1 MNDQWTDRLSEYLDD
16 ELPPGERA
24 ALEAHLR
31 GCPSCRATLAQL
43 ERVVARA
50 RALDDR
56 APAIDLWPRV
66 AQRIGLGLRAPA
78 LEPRAPRGAP
88 RRIVFTVPQL
98 AAAAVALALG
108 SGAGAWWLLGRGAPG
123 PVATTAGSGPGPNP
137 ALVSAATYPTDQR
150 YAAQV
155 ADLERALARGRAQLD
170 TGTVRVIEKNLAII
184 DRAIRDAQSAL
195 AADPANS
202 YLNLHLAKEKRRKL
216 ELLRQAAVLAGAQ
229 S

>member
-1 MNDQWTDRLSEYLDD
+1 MTNDQWTDRLSEYLDD
-16 ELPPGERA
+16 ELAPGERA

-31 GCPSCRATLAQL
+31 GCASCRTTLVQL

-50 RALDDR
+50 QALDDR
-56 APAIDLWPRV
+56 APAVDLWPTV
-66 AQRIGLGLRAPA
+66 AERIGLGRAAPGPRLR
-78 LEPRAPRGAP
+78 AP

-98 AAAAVALALG
+98 AAAAVALALC
-108 SGAGAWWLLGRGAPG
+108 SSAGAWLLLGRRAAG
-123 PVATTAGSGPGPNP
+123 PVTTAAGPGPNP
-137 ALVSAATYPTDQR
+137 ALVPAASYPTDRR

-155 ADLERALARGRAQLD
+155 ADLERALARGRGQLD

-202 YLNLHLAKEKRRKL
+202 YLNLHLAQEKRRKL

>member
-24 ALEAHLR
+24 ALEAHLQ
-31 GCPSCRATLAQL
+31 GCANCRTTLAQL
-43 ERVVARA
+43 ERVIARA

-56 APAIDLWPRV
+56 APALDLWPTV
-66 AQRIGLGLRAPA
+66 AQRIGLGRGAV
-78 LEPRAPRGAP
+78 APRPRAP

-98 AAAAVALALG
+98 AAAAVALALC
-108 SGAGAWWLLGRGAPG
+108 SSAGAWLLLGRRAPG
-123 PVATTAGSGPGPNP
+123 PVATAAGSAPGPNP

-155 ADLERALARGRAQLD
+155 ADLERALARGRGLLD

-195 AADPANS
+195 AADPGNS
-202 YLNLHLAKEKRRKL
+202 YLNLHLAQEKRRKL

>member
-1 MNDQWTDRLSEYLDD
+1 MMNDQWTERLSEYLDD

-31 GCPSCRATLAQL
+31 GCVSCRTTLAQL

-56 APAIDLWPRV
+56 APTTDLWPTV
-66 AQRIGLGLRAPA
+66 ARRIGLVGGAPA
-78 LEPRAPRGAP
+78 PRVRVP
-88 RRIVFTVPQL
+88 RRIAFTVPQL
-98 AAAAVALALG
+98 AAAALALALCSSAG
-108 SGAGAWWLLGRGAPG
+108 AWLLLGRRAPGAGATA
-123 PVATTAGSGPGPNP
+123 AGSGPGPNP
-137 ALVSAATYPTDQR
+137 ALVSTATYPTDQR

-155 ADLERALARGRAQLD
+155 ADLERALARGRGQLD

-202 YLNLHLAKEKRRKL
+202 YLNLHLAREKRRKL
-216 ELLRQAAVLAGAQ
+216 ELLRRAAVLAGAQ